1 MERSRLSW
9 AAWFVSLTAVTSAKE
24 DMRKEAAMT
33 PCGLVRYHGYPLRN
47 KLCYYG
53 RRIQAPYDQ
62 GSSRNSQRAKRLQ
75 DFLFA
80 DSGYDVWAM
89 SNRES
94 SHISNSTRYSQRD
107 PRHWKWSFDELGR
120 YDLAACIDHVLK
132 VTGAPKLTTV
142 ALSQGVIANLVLHS
156 VRPEYNN
163 KVDLLVA
170 YGPVGNLTHI
180 ESPTSV
186 LIPHVPSLMRLV
198 YPFTMAGFLG
208 TSRGLRSLI
217 SGVCTLWGGT
227 LCALGFTMTSFCS
240 PEQFNTTRIPMY
252 MGHMPTGTTV
262 QNLLHFHQVYKAKNF
277 VMYDHG
283 PTENLR
289 RYGQRTPPPYPLDR
303 IRLPIALFWSYG
315 DTLAGE
321 HDVGTMAAAL
331 GSNVILNYPVP
342 VRTFRHLD
350 FATGYRANELLHNVA
365 LELIR
370 KRIGRNL

>member
-1 MERSRLSW
+1 
-9 AAWFVSLTAVTSAKE
+9 
-24 DMRKEAAMT
+24 
-33 PCGLVRYHGYPLRN
+33 
-47 KLCYYG
+47 
-53 RRIQAPYDQ
+53 
-62 GSSRNSQRAKRLQ
+62 
-75 DFLFA
+75 FLFA

-186 LIPHVPSLMRLV
+186 LIPHVPSLM
-198 YPFTMAGFLG
+198 
-208 TSRGLRSLI
+208 
-217 SGVCTLWGGT
+217 
-227 LCALGFTMTSFCS
+227 
-240 PEQFNTTRIPMY
+240 TRIPMY

-262 QNLLHFHQVYKAKNF
+262 QNLLHFH
-277 VMYDHG
+277 
-283 PTENLR
+283 
-289 RYGQRTPPPYPLDR
+289 QRTPPPYPLDR

>member
-1 MERSRLSW
+1 
-9 AAWFVSLTAVTSAKE
+9 
-24 DMRKEAAMT
+24 
-33 PCGLVRYHGYPLRN
+33 
-47 KLCYYG
+47 
-53 RRIQAPYDQ
+53 
-62 GSSRNSQRAKRLQ
+62 
-75 DFLFA
+75 
-80 DSGYDVWAM
+80 M

-240 PEQFNTTRIPMY
+240 PEQFNT
-252 MGHMPTGTTV
+252 
-262 QNLLHFHQVYKAKNF
+262 
-277 VMYDHG
+277 
-283 PTENLR
+283 
-289 RYGQRTPPPYPLDR
+289 RTPPPYPLDR

>member
-1 MERSRLSW
+1 MIRVRHGIRNGPSATGGRERERPRRHPVLLVPPLLETSAVYFINFPVGEPRR
-9 AAWFVSLTAVTSAKE
+9 VAVTPQISELRLLNTRVGRKKE
-24 DMRKEAAMT
+24 KERKE
-33 PCGLVRYHGYPLRN
+33 
-47 KLCYYG
+47 K
-53 RRIQAPYDQ
+53 
-62 GSSRNSQRAKRLQ
+62 KRKG
-75 DFLFA
+75 FLFA

-163 KVDLLVA
+163 K
-170 YGPVGNLTHI
+170 
-180 ESPTSV
+180 
-186 LIPHVPSLMRLV
+186 RLV

-240 PEQFNTTRIPMY
+240 PEQFNTE
-252 MGHMPTGTTV
+252 V
-262 QNLLHFHQVYKAKNF
+262 FSAK
-277 VMYDHG
+277 
-283 PTENLR
+283 LR
-289 RYGQRTPPPYPLDR
+289 
-303 IRLPIALFWSYG
+303 ALKCSLVSQ
-315 DTLAGE
+315 DICKL
-321 HDVGTMAAAL
+321 M
-331 GSNVILNYPVP
+331 S
-342 VRTFRHLD
+342 
-350 FATGYRANELLHNVA
+350 RA
-365 LELIR
+365 IFQSS
-370 KRIGRNL
+370 